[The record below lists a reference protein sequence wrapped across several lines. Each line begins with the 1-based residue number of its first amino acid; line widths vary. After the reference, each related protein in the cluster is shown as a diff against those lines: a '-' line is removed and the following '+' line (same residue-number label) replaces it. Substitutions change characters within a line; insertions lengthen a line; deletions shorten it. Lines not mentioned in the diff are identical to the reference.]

1 MTMAPDRFPD
11 LVSPE
16 PSVPAVEIFAAS
28 MEDLGRATDMA
39 NANMPDQCAGVCML
53 ALLRLALWRFEFD
66 YGASW
71 PRPENPLAPAAM
83 ASDNPPA

>member
-1 MTMAPDRFPD
+1 MTMEISPAP
-11 LVSPE
+11 ST
-16 PSVPAVEIFAAS
+16 PAREVFDAT

-39 NANMPDQCAGVCML
+39 NANMPEQCAGVCML

-71 PRPENPLAPAAM
+71 GSEPNNDAR
-83 ASDNPPA
+83 ASGG